1 MGNFSLNGTL
11 SLTPDPNF
19 VSYGLPVRGAFVG
32 GGFVRQGKESG
43 ILQFPPL
50 SSAMRNEL
58 YTRWA
63 ANKNGLVGGAIPQ
76 LSGYGW
82 QACTAAWGE
91 FRFQGYDGEWS
102 LSGTMIVAQILRY

>member
-1 MGNFSLNGTL
+1 MGSFSLAGTL
-11 SLTPDPNF
+11 SLTPDPDYQSF
-19 VSYGLPVRGAFVG
+19 GLPERGAFVG
-32 GGFVRQGKESG
+32 GGIVRQGKESG
-43 ILQFPPL
+43 ILSFPPL
-50 SSAMRNEL
+50 NSAMRNEL

-91 FRFQGYDGEWS
+91 PHFGGFQGEWAM
-102 LSGTMIVAQILRY
+102 SGTIVVKQILRY